1 LPTNAQQRRSFDSS
15 KASPFTAT
23 SQNEQHNWSTA
34 TAPSTSQPNDSEP
47 LCFSHTSV
55 ETSEA
60 AEQPESCVDEG
71 LSVASLSCAA
81 ESSLYSSEASQKD
94 HNSVTIKSDTSVKDA
109 AGAICKVLNRLASTF
124 VTALQLDNSH
134 EAANRAVKALAVS
147 RKYIKDAATGHELG
161 FYPLNRTNLYG
172 EEDPNLFAFLAFKT
186 LLAPGV
192 ELKDHDKTD
201 LNVSTSSDPNKIANA
216 IICIVKERGQ
226 AIMKAGGGNAL
237 HVAMTAVINARRRLK
252 RSHSLDLMLVPQ
264 WITENTMD
272 TLGRESKFLRMNIL
286 RSGLN
291 GVSVNPNAALSPV

>member
-1 LPTNAQQRRSFDSS
+1 MPPLPLNSRPQFRVPAPAGSQRCASRLPPQRRSFDSNS
-15 KASPFTAT
+15 KAGPCTAT
-23 SQNEQHNWSTA
+23 EISTSQCADWQTTPA
-34 TAPSTSQPNDSEP
+34 TASTSQPNNNEP
-47 LCFSHTSV
+47 LCFSQTSV
-55 ETSEA
+55 PSSSEA
-60 AEQPESCVDEG
+60 AGEQQESCVDES

-147 RKYIKDAATGHELG
+147 RKYIQDAATGHELG

-186 LLAPGV
+186 LLAPGI

-201 LNVSTSSDPNKIANA
+201 LNVSTSGDPNKIANA
-216 IICIVKERGQ
+216 IICIGLILSRVHIYED
-226 AIMKAGGGNAL
+226 KAFC
-237 HVAMTAVINARRRLK
+237 AR
-252 RSHSLDLMLVPQ
+252 MPLVLCLP
-264 WITENTMD
+264 
-272 TLGRESKFLRMNIL
+272 
-286 RSGLN
+286 
-291 GVSVNPNAALSPV
+291 